1 GRKPAWAG
9 TAVVVGDN
17 SVAHELEKRLRDS
30 GVDVVRWDASDDPH
44 ELAAK
49 FGELTAT
56 SQAPHLFLTTPCD
69 KQAQFSLDESS
80 WKSRRNR
87 GILGNFW
94 LCQAWVAHIAER
106 GLTNDAS
113 LLLVSTLGGDFGFGG
128 HVVSIEGGGMGGMLK
143 SILIESWMQGYR
155 SLPIKTIDT
164 SPDQS
169 PTQIVD
175 ALWQE
180 LAIPSYDNEIAMIAG
195 QRHVVRAVEQ
205 PLTTPPLQSTQPSMK
220 KITRGG
226 NWICTGGARGITA
239 FVAEKLAQRYG
250 LTLQLLGTAPV
261 PSIDS
266 AWRQLD
272 EAGLRQLK
280 VRVMTEARAAGRNPV
295 KSWQDTEKSLEIDAN
310 LRRLASLGIEA
321 HYYCCDVADRSAVA
335 GVLSRVRQISG
346 PIHGVLH
353 GAGVGKDSRFDRKQ
367 ADKVDQCIAAKVD
380 GALSLMAATEHDPL
394 ECFIGFGS
402 ISGRFGANGHTD
414 YSLANDM
421 LCKTIDAFQTLRPD
435 CRAIG
440 FHWHAWGDVGMA
452 TKPET
457 KLALEMIDMQ
467 FMPAEEGLTHLV
479 NELEGGAGEREVLI
493 TDDRYYRM
501 FYPAEMLSDDRSAA
515 QTEGQIPAPLLTA
528 PTAQGECTWSAT
540 VRPCKDP
547 FLTEHMLDGRPL
559 LPFVIAAEMLLEA
572 GQRSLGTNSVLLRD
586 VTALS
591 ALRFFGDAQQDLRI
605 ETRATP
611 GAGSSRA
618 VECRLLSD
626 FVARDGRLVEANRV
640 NFSAQVVAVD
650 GQGIPTAERR
660 APLSGNGQQYES
672 RIKLPP
678 GEKFQPVNYPDVGA
692 KFYVGWPLQR
702 LKRVALV
709 EGGIVGQISAPAMI
723 ELAGTGRDV
732 RGWRIPSAALDACL
746 FAVGILAWQQ
756 VAPGSALPVRMGQIK
771 LGRMP
776 SPGEA
781 CEVHAQLRGCDAAT
795 AMFDFTLFGVDG
807 AMLVDVVDYQVAWLA
822 QEPPAVAAASRASEA
837 RGANATLDHARQ
849 SPEQPLRERQHRES
863 QHRERRSRERS

>member
-1 GRKPAWAG
+1 
-9 TAVVVGDN
+9 
-17 SVAHELEKRLRDS
+17 
-30 GVDVVRWDASDDPH
+30 
-44 ELAAK
+44 
-49 FGELTAT
+49 
-56 SQAPHLFLTTPCD
+56 
-69 KQAQFSLDESS
+69 
-80 WKSRRNR
+80 
-87 GILGNFW
+87 
-94 LCQAWVAHIAER
+94 
-106 GLTNDAS
+106 
-113 LLLVSTLGGDFGFGG
+113 
-128 HVVSIEGGGMGGMLK
+128 
-143 SILIESWMQGYR
+143 MQGYR

-169 PTQIVD
+169 PSQIVD

-180 LAIPSYDNEIAMIAG
+180 LAIPSYDNEVAMIAG
-195 QRHVVRAVEQ
+195 QRHVVRAVQ
-205 PLTTPPLQSTQPSMK
+205 RPLTTSLSQSAQPSMK
-220 KITRGG
+220 RITRGG

-261 PSIDS
+261 PSIDPT
-266 AWRQLD
+266 WRQLD
-272 EAGLRQLK
+272 EAGLKQLK
-280 VRVMTEARAAGRNPV
+280 VRVMTEARTAGRNPV
-295 KSWQDTEKSLEIDAN
+295 RTWQDTEKSLEIDAN

-321 HYYCCDVADRSAVA
+321 HYYCCDVSDRSAVA
-335 GVLSRVRQISG
+335 DVLARVRQLSG

-367 ADKVDQCIAAKVD
+367 ADKVDQCIAAKID
-380 GALSLMAATEHDPL
+380 GALSLMAATERDPL

-421 LCKTIDAFQTLRPD
+421 LCKAIDAFQTLRPD

-501 FYPAEMLSDDRSAA
+501 FYPAETLADDRWAA

-528 PTAQGECTWSAT
+528 PIAQGECTWSAT
-540 VRPCKDP
+540 VRPSKDP

-591 ALRFFGDAQQDLRI
+591 ALRFFSDAQQDLRI
-605 ETRATP
+605 ETCAAP
-611 GAGSSRA
+611 GAGSSRV

-650 GQGIPTAERR
+650 GQGIATAERRATLAGHGQRYESQIKQSIPTAERR
-660 APLSGNGQQYES
+660 ATLTGNGQQHES

-678 GEKFQPVNYPDVGA
+678 GEKFQPVIYPDVGA

-781 CEVHAQLRGCDAAT
+781 CEVHAWLRRCDAAT

-807 AMLVDVVDYQVAWLA
+807 AMLV
-822 QEPPAVAAASRASEA
+822 
-837 RGANATLDHARQ
+837 
-849 SPEQPLRERQHRES
+849 
-863 QHRERRSRERS
+863 